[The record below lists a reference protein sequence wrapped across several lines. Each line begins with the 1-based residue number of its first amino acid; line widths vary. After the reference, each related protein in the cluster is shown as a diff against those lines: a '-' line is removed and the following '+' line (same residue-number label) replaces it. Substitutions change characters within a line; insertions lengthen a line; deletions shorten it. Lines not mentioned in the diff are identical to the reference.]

1 MSKKN
6 PNIVINNHVN
16 NSNTNKQETNKEGKI
31 SSSQRLATFITI
43 IAGIIAIYAF
53 FSEEINDSFGSDYD
67 SSVEHVISE

>member
-1 MSKKN
+1 MSKKG

-16 NSNTNKQETNKEGKI
+16 NSNTNEQNINTVKKS
-31 SSSQRLATFITI
+31 SSSQKLATYVTI

-53 FSEEINDSFGSDYD
+53 FSEEINESFGSDYD